1 MDVLPS
7 DLVTSIV
14 TEKES
19 IEFMSEGL
27 KQAASAARELAIAQ
41 NHPIW
46 ADISLILME
55 LRMHGLQIANGKSLG
70 RQKTLQIIDRHE
82 TMMSSKLDDSRPQPT
97 PKFLLN

>member
-1 MDVLPS
+1 MDVRLE
-7 DLVTSIV
+7 DLVKSVV

-46 ADISLILME
+46 QDIALILME
-55 LRMHGLQIANGKSLG
+55 LRLHGIQIATGKSLG
-70 RQKTLQIIDRHE
+70 RQKTLQVLDQYE
-82 TMMSSKLDDSRPQPT
+82 TIMSNKLDEGRPQQK
-97 PKFLLN
+97 PKIILN